1 MKWLAVVAIILILFT
16 IAGGASTT
24 AAATP
29 SPTPTL
35 PPITPSATPGFIN
48 FKPTPSPFPITVMT
62 VMPIDLN
69 GKPEEIA
76 DTAIN
81 IYRWANRDGVVDA
94 VMFIVVVAFVVLSAV
109 RMIGSVTQERS

>member
-1 MKWLAVVAIILILFT
+1 MKWFAVVVVIGILFT
-16 IAGGASTT
+16 IAGGANTT

-48 FKPTPSPFPITVMT
+48 FRPTPSPFPIAVIT
-62 VMPIDLN
+62 VMPIDLT
-69 GKPEEIA
+69 GKPEVIA

-94 VMFIVVVAFVVLSAV
+94 AMFIVVVVFVLLAAV